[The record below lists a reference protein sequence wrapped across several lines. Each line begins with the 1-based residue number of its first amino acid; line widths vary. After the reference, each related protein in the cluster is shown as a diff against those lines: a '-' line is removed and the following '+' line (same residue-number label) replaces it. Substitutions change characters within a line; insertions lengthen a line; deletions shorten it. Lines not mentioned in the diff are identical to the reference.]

1 MTNTKLNIHQSNT
14 NFPQIVDI
22 FPKNLPNTGAITFVK
37 GTNFKSVKRMKKK
50 FFCVVNK
57 VKRLAKI
64 ISDNKIKCLINEIRI
79 ADGNNNEF
87 VLSFLLDNMVFPKK
101 FKVKFYGIFH
111 IIPSNG
117 PINHA
122 MNVIYTIE
130 NHK

>member
-37 GTNFKSVKRMKKK
+37 GTNFKSVKRMKKN

-111 IIPSNG
+111 IIPRNG